1 MEVAKYESF
10 TKAADSLYLTQPT
23 ISKMIKSLEED
34 LEVVLIRRSTKKVE
48 LTDAGKVV
56 LLQAQKIVESVQNL
70 ENELNDVLQLRKGV
84 IRLGIPSILG
94 SLYFSMIIAVFSKS
108 FPHVELKILEG
119 DSGQLLGKTL
129 AGEID
134 VCAVFG
140 QKPDSMLEYWK
151 IFDEP
156 LVLIVPKA
164 HPLASK
170 ESLSFTELQ
179 GEKWILYTD
188 GAGINEVLEAYI
200 SPDQLKSQTL
210 CQSGQW
216 DFIAEL
222 VNHGAGIALFP
233 KSIYQRY
240 YKKEVAVVE
249 LKEKPTVSS
258 YLTWRTDRYLSH
270 AAKQWLEFSKNY
282 FLSLKP

>member
-1 MEVAKYESF
+1 MAKYESF

-56 LLQAQKIVESVQNL
+56 LLQAKKIVESVQNL

-108 FPHVELKILEG
+108 FPLVEVKICEG
-119 DSGQLLGKTL
+119 DSAQLLEKTL

-134 VCAVFG
+134 ICAAFG
-140 QKPDSMLEYWK
+140 KKLNPLLEYWE
-151 IFDEP
+151 IVDEP
-156 LVLIVPKA
+156 LILMLPKT
-164 HPLASK
+164 HPLAKK

-179 GEKWILYTD
+179 EEKWILYTD
-188 GAGINEVLEAYI
+188 GAGINQVIQDYI
-200 SPDQLKSQTL
+200 LPDQLAKQTL

-222 VNHGAGIALFP
+222 VNHGAGVALLP
-233 KSIYQRY
+233 KSICQRY
-240 YKKEVAVVE
+240 YKKEIAMVE
-249 LKEKPTVSS
+249 LIEQPKVSS
-258 YLTWRTDRYLSH
+258 YLAWRTDRYLSQ

-282 FLSLKP
+282 FLSLRS